1 MLEKKEAMKLEPLL
15 PKKILN
21 GAGYYAEYRTD
32 DARLTIENIKTS
44 LQFGALALNY
54 VKVVDFEYTNEK
66 VSGVKVIDSISNTE
80 FSITSKHVISA
91 AGPWVDELR
100 STNNSKKEKRYI

>member
-1 MLEKKEAMKLEPLL
+1 MLLPLIEGGSYGKWLTSVGLKVYDILAQVTGEDKRQMLEKKEALKLEPLL

-44 LQFGALALNY
+44 LKYGAKALNY
-54 VKVVDFEYTNEK
+54 AKVEDFMYEDKK
-66 VSGVKVIDSISNTE
+66 V
-80 FSITSKHVISA
+80 
-91 AGPWVDELR
+91 
-100 STNNSKKEKRYI
+100 